1 MRQTDNSDNSA
12 GDRIENSTTEIIW
25 LVETWKRHETISCYI
40 DRLSDMINP
49 HQILHA
55 SFFFSKIDWHLRTIV
70 VFSAIK
76 DTQWRANIFRT
87 PFYIILYLSKK
98 KEYEISSMLN
108 YFQYQFNYPNDMT
121 AVTVQ
126 RTREITEK
134 FVRVRSIWKD

>member
-70 VFSAIK
+70 VFSAK
-76 DTQWRANIFRT
+76 RYTMACKYFSYPVLYYSIFIR
-87 PFYIILYLSKK
+87 K